1 MITCRKQYRHNLIA
15 VLVLVLGLLMPT
27 TMPQAQSSGNSNP
40 MVIPNNGLAYGR
52 FGAMWWQWA
61 LSFPLADIP
70 FYNAG
75 GAVDISAHQSGNVW
89 FLAGANLGPTTRSGQ
104 VPAGTSLFFPLA
116 NLINNYPCPSEF
128 GFEPDPGETIE
139 HFLQRTGNAFLPQLT
154 DLFAEIDGVPLS
166 NLTSYRATSRLF
178 TFTADPALSAI
189 FDPCVTG
196 NPQPGV
202 AVGYWLLLAPLTPG
216 THTLHF
222 GAPSWGQDVTYNLT
236 VVPRS

>member
-1 MITCRKQYRHNLIA
+1 MITCRKQYRRNLIA
-15 VLVLVLGLLMPT
+15 ALVLVLGLLMPT
-27 TMPQAQSSGNSNP
+27 TMPLAQSGGNPNP
-40 MVIPNNGLAYGR
+40 TILPNNGLAYGR

-61 LSFPLADIP
+61 LSFSVADIP
-70 FYNAG
+70 FYNPG
-75 GAVDISAHQSGNVW
+75 GTVDISAHQSGNVW
-89 FLAGANLGPTTRSGQ
+89 FLAGANFGPTTRSGE

-116 NLINNYPCPSEF
+116 NLINDYPCPAGF

-139 HFLQRTGNAFLPQLT
+139 HFLQRTGNTFLPQLT
-154 DLFAEIDGVPLS
+154 DLFAEIDGASLS

-178 TFTADPALSAI
+178 TFKADQALSAT

-202 AVGYWLLLAPLTPG
+202 AVGYWLLLAPLPPG
-216 THTLHF
+216 LHTLHF